1 VLDQAVQL
9 LPTSHEREQSLCCG
23 FNLGNAVLSSEQQTQ
38 IRERARQNLL
48 EPAPDMIAT
57 ACPMCKKA
65 FTHDTDTPVRE
76 IAEIIADMIKED
88 TKNTT
93 EQNSPLP
100 QG

>member
-1 VLDQAVQL
+1 
-9 LPTSHEREQSLCCG
+9 
-23 FNLGNAVLSSEQQTQ
+23 
-38 IRERARQNLL
+38 
-48 EPAPDMIAT
+48 
-57 ACPMCKKA
+57 MCKKA
-65 FTHDTDTPVRE
+65 FTHGTDTPVRD